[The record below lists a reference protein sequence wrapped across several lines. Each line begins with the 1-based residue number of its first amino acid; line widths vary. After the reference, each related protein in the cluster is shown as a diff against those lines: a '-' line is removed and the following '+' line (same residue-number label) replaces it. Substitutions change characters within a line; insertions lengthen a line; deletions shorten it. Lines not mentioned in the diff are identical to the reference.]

1 MERVLAVGLSLEVT
15 GAGSEREMQTIRY
28 QGNHVA
34 SISFYAQTDQEDI
47 RKSGFWVQFIKRKG
61 LSSEQITSIE
71 KYLRQE
77 TARGN
82 IFIFGGQQ

>member
-1 MERVLAVGLSLEVT
+1 MERILRNGLSLEIT
-15 GAGSEREMQTIRY
+15 GGDSEREMQTIRY

-34 SISFYAQTDQEDI
+34 SISFYAQTDREDI
-47 RKSGFWVQFIKRKG
+47 RKSGFWVQFIKRKE

-71 KYLRQE
+71 EYLRQE